1 MRKKLLS
8 EYYRN
13 LVEDYQKLLMLGFNK
28 TQKEK
33 IIENLI
39 FANSTNKKPII
50 LVSSD
55 NYWDEKVDSDNT
67 LLFSVKET
75 NILESIKL
83 AMDANRKL
91 VNDAYMPIIIIDNLE
106 EIYNEAFDI
115 DTLTFYEEAI
125 LKNLADYQR
134 IIYFAEHIYPTLK
147 RDTIFDINE
156 NLLFDI
162 DAVAI
167 SDEYL
172 NNDSHNL
179 KELKMILRDMLDWK
193 FGRRFCKE
201 INQMIE
207 DKDPR
212 LEKGIVLDP
221 YELEITGFKL

>member
-55 NYWDEKVDSDNT
+55 NYWDEKVDSDNI

-106 EIYNEAFDI
+106 EIYNEELDI
-115 DTLTFYEEAI
+115 DTLTFYEDVI
-125 LKNLADYQR
+125 FKNLADYQR

-162 DAVAI
+162 DGLII
-167 SDEYL
+167 SNEYL
-172 NNDSHNL
+172 NRSSNNL
-179 KELKMILRDMLDWK
+179 KELKMILTDIVFWK
-193 FGRRFCKE
+193 LGKKLCKG

-207 DKDPR
+207 CKDPR
-212 LEKGIVLDP
+212 LEKGIVLDTC
-221 YELEITGFKL
+221 ELEITSFKM